1 VKRKRERKKVTSDRL
16 LARLREVGA
25 LLEGHFHLTS
35 GQHSPVFV
43 QCSRI
48 MQYPPDAAL
57 IGEAL
62 AGRFSDLGVSV
73 VVGPA
78 MGGVLL
84 AHEVARALGVRS
96 AFTEKQDGS
105 QVLRRGF
112 RLTPQDRVLLVE
124 DVLTT
129 GGSVLRSAAAV
140 RGTGAKIVGVGLI
153 IDRTAGRAAEAL
165 GLGPEVR
172 VESLAFVDAPAY
184 PPDQCPLCREG
195 VGLVRPKDQD
205 PVG

>member
-1 VKRKRERKKVTSDRL
+1 MAAGRLGPERL

-25 LLEGHFHLTS
+25 VLDGHFLLTS
-35 GQHSPVFV
+35 GKHSSVFI
-43 QCSRI
+43 QCSQVL
-48 MQYPPDAAL
+48 QYPADAEA
-57 IGEAL
+57 IGRTL
-62 AGRFSDLGVSV
+62 ARRFGEVGATV

-78 MGGVLL
+78 MGGVIL

-105 QVLRRGF
+105 QVFRRGF
-112 RLTPQDRVLLVE
+112 RLSPEDRVLLVE

-140 RGTGAKIVGVGLI
+140 RATGAAVVGVGLV
-153 IDRTAGRAAEAL
+153 IDRTAGKAAESL
-165 GLGPEVR
+165 GLGPDVP
-172 VESLAFVDAPAY
+172 VFALACLEAPAY
-184 PPDQCPLCREG
+184 VPEQCPLCRQG
-195 VGLVRPKDQD
+195 LPLVRPKEQD